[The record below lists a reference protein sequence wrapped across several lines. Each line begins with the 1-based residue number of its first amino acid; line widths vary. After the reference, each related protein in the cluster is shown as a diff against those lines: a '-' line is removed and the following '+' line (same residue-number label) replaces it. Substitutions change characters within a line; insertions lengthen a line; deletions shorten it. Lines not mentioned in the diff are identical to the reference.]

1 MYQILAIFVQISDT
15 GWISHNTFRFPKY
28 PVTFLSV
35 AFASIPPVP
44 APLLI
49 LPCASSASSNKLLSF
64 PSDCQ
69 SKQLAP
75 SADLQKTTN
84 VDVYLSPENTALV
97 CVCVDVLP
105 PLLQLRCAIRIVLL
119 GSTPYAKY

>member
-1 MYQILAIFVQISDT
+1 MLTPLKCNIGRFNKIQKRKKYTFLVNAI
-15 GWISHNTFRFPKY
+15 TFRFPKHH
-28 PVTFLSV
+28 VTFLSV
-35 AFASIPPVP
+35 AFPSTPPLP

-105 PLLQLRCAIRIVLL
+105 LLL
-119 GSTPYAKY
+119 